1 MMLFPAFVLGFA
13 GSLHCV
19 GMCGPIAMA
28 VPVGKGTKLQQGF
41 AFSLYQFGRISAYAI
56 LGFLFGV
63 LGFGLN
69 MAGFQQGLSLTV
81 GVLMLLFI
89 WFPKLSGKVGLS
101 HGLAKYQSRVTRF
114 MAARLKS
121 NRLSA
126 LLGLGFFNGLLP
138 CGLVYVALAGSVAT
152 YDPFYGALFMA
163 AFGFGTA
170 PALFLV
176 GFTGRQISVS
186 LRSQFRKVAPLIATV
201 FAVLFIL
208 RGLGMGIP
216 FLSPE
221 LGTTITNTETC
232 AP

>member
-1 MMLFPAFVLGFA
+1 MIFPAFVLGFA

-28 VPVGKGTKLQQGF
+28 VPVGKGTRLQQML

-81 GVLMLLFI
+81 GILMLLFI
-89 WFPKLSGKVGLS
+89 WFPKLSGKLGMS

-121 NRLSA
+121 NRMPA

-138 CGLVYVALAGSVAT
+138 CGLVYIALAGSIAT
-152 YDPFYGALFMA
+152 YDPFQGALFMA
-163 AFGFGTA
+163 AFGLGTA
-170 PALFLV
+170 PALYLV
-176 GFTGRQISVS
+176 GFTGRQVSVS

-201 FAVLFIL
+201 FAILFIL

-216 FLSPE
+216 FISPE
-221 LGTTITNTETC
+221 LGTTITNTQNC

>member
-1 MMLFPAFVLGFA
+1 MMIFPAFVLGFA

-28 VPVGKGTKLQQGF
+28 VPVGKGSRLQQGM
-41 AFSLYQFGRISAYAI
+41 AFSLYQFGRISAYAV

-69 MAGFQQGLSLTV
+69 MAGFQQSLSLAV
-81 GVLMLLFI
+81 GIIMLLFI
-89 WFPKLSGKVGLS
+89 WFPKLSGKLGMS
-101 HGLAKYQSRVTRF
+101 HGLAKYQSRVTRY
-114 MAARLKS
+114 MAVRLKS
-121 NRLSA
+121 NRLPA

-138 CGLVYVALAGSVAT
+138 CGLVYIALAGSVAT
-152 YDPFYGALFMA
+152 YDPVYGAVFMA
-163 AFGFGTA
+163 VFGLGTA

-176 GFTGRQISVS
+176 GFTGRQVSVS
-186 LRSQFRKVAPLIATV
+186 LRTQFRKVAPLIATV

-208 RGLGMGIP
+208 RGLGLGIP

-221 LGTTITNTETC
+221 LGTTITNTEIC
-232 AP
+232 VP

>member
-28 VPVGKGTKLQQGF
+28 VPVGKGTRFQQF
-41 AFSLYQFGRISAYAI
+41 LAFSLYQFGRISAYAM

-63 LGFGLN
+63 LGMGLN
-69 MAGFQQGLSLTV
+69 MAGFQQVLSLSV
-81 GVLMLLFI
+81 GILMLLFI
-89 WFPKLSGKVGLS
+89 WFPKLFGKVGMA

-121 NRLSA
+121 NRMSA

-138 CGLVYVALAGSVAT
+138 CGLVYIALAGSVAM
-152 YDPFYGALFMA
+152 YDPLYGALFMA
-163 AFGFGTA
+163 AFGMGTA

-176 GFTGRQISVS
+176 GFTGRQVSVA

-201 FAVLFIL
+201 FAILFIL

-216 FLSPE
+216 YLSPE
-221 LGTTITNTETC
+221 LGTTITNTENC